1 MRRIYRSQPLLFRPK
16 PWTTGY
22 KKIRRGFIAPIA
34 FTGHDAFANAER
46 WYSKRLS
53 EMQNAGIP
61 YETYSKKNRPY
72 NPSANPLQSGDLKD
86 AEELSAFV
94 AVQPTQ
100 MKTTTKSAPGSVPVP
115 KTDAYGQLVNSIQQ
129 MEKTLSQQASENDKR
144 LELYL
149 KRLNEWAE
157 DFTANTSRLNEQ
169 MQNFTTS
176 NGTHAVPLE
185 AAYNQGAA
193 DVEAVNAQQQ
203 QDVANARQ
211 QLNDKY
217 KAKYGTNMS
226 QNALS
231 SEVPENVQPVSLPPD
246 EKESKAA
253 REIAGAFN
261 AAGMRL
267 GVLGELPADFPSWA
281 PKDVI
286 DYARTI
292 MGNLQGSKTVEDLN
306 LFARLSAI
314 FEKYNLNA
322 NATTLAPR
330 PRKKPRRLGYG
341 SGFFAPWGVY

>member
-1 MRRIYRSQPLLFRPK
+1 MIDRLKMRRFYRSQPLLFRPK

-34 FTGHDAFANAER
+34 FTGRDAFANEEK

-61 YETYSKKNRPY
+61 YETYYKKNRPY
-72 NPSANPLQSGDLKD
+72 NPSANPLQSSDLKD
-86 AEELSAFV
+86 SEDLSAFV

-100 MKTTTKSAPGSVPVP
+100 MKTTAKSPGSVPVP

-129 MEKTLSQQASENDKR
+129 MEKTLSKQASENDKR

-193 DVEAVNAQQQ
+193 DVEAVNAQQHQ
-203 QDVANARQ
+203 AVANARQ

-217 KAKYGTNMS
+217 AAKYGTNMS

-231 SEVPENVQPVSLPPD
+231 SEVPENVQPVSLPPAD
-246 EKESKAA
+246 GDLRAA
-253 REIAGAFN
+253 REILKAFQDSGAK
-261 AAGMRL
+261 
-267 GVLGELPADFPSWA
+267 LGEGMSMNILSQTPREIIETTRDMIPVLAASKRA
-281 PKDVI
+281 TE
-286 DYARTI
+286 Y
-292 MGNLQGSKTVEDLN
+292 NLAAKLN
-306 LFARLSAI
+306 AI
-314 FEKYNLNA
+314 FAEYNLNG
-322 NATTLAPR
+322 TVGERT
-330 PRKKPRRLGYG
+330 RKKTQRFGYG